1 MQISTIDLGYHWISK
16 ALHVTPVQPFRV
28 TSSLGPGM
36 STLEQGRSTRKTYT
50 RAYAPEPTLPGH
62 LTFALKYE
70 GVDLDFLTRVFQ
82 CAGPGF
88 LREWVMQEPTSAYA
102 RRAGFLFEWLTRQS
116 DRRHQGFGRKL
127 RRRHRFKALLR
138 GHERR

>member
-1 MQISTIDLGYHWISK
+1 MRISTIDLGYRWISK

-28 TSSLGPGM
+28 TSTLGPGM

-70 GVDLDFLTRVFQ
+70 GVDLDFLTRVFSMRRARFPARMGDARTHQ
-82 CAGPGF
+82 R
-88 LREWVMQEPTSAYA
+88 LRKA
-102 RRAGFLFEWLTRQS
+102 RRLP
-116 DRRHQGFGRKL
+116 L
-127 RRRHRFKALLR
+127 RVAH
-138 GHERR
+138 